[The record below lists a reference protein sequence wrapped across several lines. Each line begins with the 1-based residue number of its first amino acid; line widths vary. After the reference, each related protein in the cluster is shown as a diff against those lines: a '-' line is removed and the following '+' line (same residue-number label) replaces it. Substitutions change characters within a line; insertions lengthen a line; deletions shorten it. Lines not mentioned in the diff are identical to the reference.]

1 MSTLRRQDESAT
13 CLILGFIFVLK
24 GQLMNNTEREQ
35 WIDNDEGLYDWW
47 KSSRL
52 SKRQFIRQNRA
63 QIDEIIRKVTEGIKP
78 AHYLK
83 YGG

>member
-1 MSTLRRQDESAT
+1 
-13 CLILGFIFVLK
+13 
-24 GQLMNNTEREQ
+24 MNNTEREQ

-52 SKRQFIRQNRA
+52 PKREFIRQNRA
-63 QIDEIIRKVTEGIKP
+63 EIDAAIERVTSGDKP

>member
-1 MSTLRRQDESAT
+1 
-13 CLILGFIFVLK
+13 
-24 GQLMNNTEREQ
+24 MNNTEREQ
-35 WIDNDEGLYDWW
+35 WIDNDEGLHDWW

-52 SKRQFIRQNRA
+52 PKREFIRQNRA
-63 QIDEIIRKVTEGIKP
+63 EIDAAIEHVTSGGKP

>member
-1 MSTLRRQDESAT
+1 
-13 CLILGFIFVLK
+13 
-24 GQLMNNTEREQ
+24 MNNTEREQ

-52 SKRQFIRQNRA
+52 SKREFIRQNRA
-63 QIDEIIRKVTEGIKP
+63 EIDAAIQNVTSSAKP

-83 YGG
+83 YGA

>member
-1 MSTLRRQDESAT
+1 
-13 CLILGFIFVLK
+13 
-24 GQLMNNTEREQ
+24 MNNTEREV

-52 SKRQFIRQNRA
+52 SKREFIRQNRA
-63 QIDEIIRKVTEGIKP
+63 EIDQVISRVTNSEKP
-78 AHYLK
+78 MHYQK